1 MKKKVKS
8 IKKVEL
14 SWYIKLNILVM
25 SFLFVVFL
33 IKQSNTNQFQQGL
46 QAVFSSN
53 NHSIEQNRPS
63 VEIRH
68 NP

>member
-1 MKKKVKS
+1 MKKQFKFL
-8 IKKVEL
+8 KKIEL

-53 NHSIEQNRPS
+53 NSLEQNRPS
-63 VEIRH
+63 VEIRR